1 MNRTIEKRIEVLR
14 KKLNCPLENC
24 GEQFVFEITEHAM
37 EIAKHNERHRY
48 QGKCKRCGK
57 ILRLT
62 SNGISALSIG
72 FGEAEFKVVDT
83 MFENLFDE
91 FNQKTTD

>member
-14 KKLNCPLENC
+14 KKLDCPLENC

-57 ILRLT
+57 ILKLT
-62 SNGISALSIG
+62 SNGIGALHAG
-72 FGEAEFKVVDT
+72 FGQP
-83 MFENLFDE
+83 E
-91 FNQKTTD
+91 FNVIETKFDKLFKTK